1 MVSFSGS
8 ELTYNQV
15 VEVLDIL
22 DYNYFFRS
30 IDLAAGVNYPDLL
43 LLYNEVLKRIQRARI
58 CRRNGQAFQRSIGS

>member
-1 MVSFSGS
+1 MIAEKADGALRDALSLFDRMVSFSGS

-43 LLYNEVLKRIQRARI
+43 LYCTMK
-58 CRRNGQAFQRSIGS
+58 F